1 MTIEELREWKKELG
15 YSNER
20 IAELSGN
27 SIEKIREIFEG
38 KECLVDYIVLQE
50 LEKVLVPVQLQTWP
64 PLLKEETARYL
75 VSKRQ
80 GEYTIEDYLALPEQ
94 CRVELIDG
102 VIYDMGAP
110 NFGHQAINIKI
121 STKLFNYIDKMKGKC
136 MVVTAPT
143 DVQLDCDNKTMLQPD
158 ILIVCDRRKLTLE
171 RVFGAPDFV
180 VEVLSLS
187 TRKKDLSIKMRKY
200 KDAGVR
206 EYWIVDPIRRRVHV
220 YEFERSADPVLYT
233 FKDKVPVGIF
243 NGECEVDFKEIYDS
257 IKFLYEK

>member
-102 VIYDMGAP
+102 VIHD
-110 NFGHQAINIKI
+110 
-121 STKLFNYIDKMKGKC
+121 IDRKS
-136 MVVTAPT
+136 VV
-143 DVQLDCDNKTMLQPD
+143 
-158 ILIVCDRRKLTLE
+158 
-171 RVFGAPDFV
+171 
-180 VEVLSLS
+180 
-187 TRKKDLSIKMRKY
+187 
-200 KDAGVR
+200 
-206 EYWIVDPIRRRVHV
+206 
-220 YEFERSADPVLYT
+220 
-233 FKDKVPVGIF
+233 
-243 NGECEVDFKEIYDS
+243 
-257 IKFLYEK
+257 

>member
-1 MTIEELREWKKELG
+1 MTVEELCEWKKELG

-20 IAELSGN
+20 IAELSGI
-27 SIEKIREIFEG
+27 SVEKIREIFDGE
-38 KECLVDYIVLQE
+38 ESSVDYIVLQE

-110 NFGHQAINIKI
+110 NFGHQAIDIKI

-136 MVVTAPT
+136 MIVTAPT

-187 TRKKDLSIKMRKY
+187 TRKKDISIKMRKY

-220 YEFERSADPVLYT
+220 YEFERSTDSALYT
-233 FKDKVPVGIF
+233 FEDKVPVGIF